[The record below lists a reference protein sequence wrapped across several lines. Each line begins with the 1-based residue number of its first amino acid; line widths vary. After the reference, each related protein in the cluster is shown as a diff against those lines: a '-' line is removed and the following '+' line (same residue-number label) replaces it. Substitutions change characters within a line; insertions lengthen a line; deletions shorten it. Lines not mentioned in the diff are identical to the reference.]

1 MGKIKMTI
9 SIYTNGLKLLKKL
22 LIIILSSI
30 ALVPS
35 FAFAVDVIEADV
47 NTIIESRN
55 DKLMVWRV
63 AGNENIFIFDFPN
76 LTMQGY
82 TFNRVTQFNEQ
93 QFKGAPYAQV
103 LNNDELQKYINAVR
117 RTNADFAFGHD
128 ILVSELVQF
137 FNLVDRDKISIF
149 PEEVVLRD
157 FLLEYGLM
165 KRWRDFYQALQ
176 PDVVILSVPQ
186 KQERRDF
193 EPKVSAL
200 ARYAIFSHEMAHAEF
215 YTNKY
220 YSNYCRNFWN
230 NLSSSEQ
237 NSFINFFKKYNYQID
252 NAELLVNEMQAYLM
266 FTPDLNSFSASRLG
280 VTEEVLESMRQRF
293 RAGKPPTQLKIF

>member
-1 MGKIKMTI
+1 MTTP
-9 SIYTNGLKLLKKL
+9 IYATGFKLLRKSL
-22 LIIILSSI
+22 PVLFAFISF
-30 ALVPS
+30 VPS

-47 NTIIESRN
+47 NTIIESKN
-55 DKLMVWRV
+55 NKLTVWRV

-76 LTMQGY
+76 LTMQGH
-82 TFNRVTQFNEQ
+82 TFNRATQFNEQ

-103 LNNDELQKYINAVR
+103 LNNEALQKYMDAVR

-128 ILVSELVQF
+128 LLVSELVQF
-137 FNLVDRDKISIF
+137 FNLVDRDKIGIF

-157 FLLEYGLM
+157 FLLEYGLI
-165 KRWRDFYQALQ
+165 KQWRDFYQALK

-193 EPKVSAL
+193 EPKVTAL
-200 ARYAIFSHEMAHAEF
+200 ARYTIFSHEMAHAEF

-220 YSNYCRNFWN
+220 YSDYCRKFWN
-230 NLSSSEQ
+230 NLSDTERSA
-237 NSFINFFKKYNYQID
+237 FINFFKKYNYQID

-266 FTPDLNSFSASRLG
+266 FTPDFNSFSASRLG
-280 VTEEVLESMRQRF
+280 VTEESLESMRQRF
-293 RAGKPPTQLKIF
+293 RAGKPPTKLKIF